1 MDLDRLL
8 RLSPDERGT
17 VGLTAGAA
25 FLSAAGLTIAASSI
39 DALLFANGGVEKLP
53 TLYLLLGVTMFAA
66 SLGVSALLAR
76 LGRGRA
82 FLAIPLAIGTIA
94 ILARIALLA
103 DASWIYPVLWLLRG
117 AAEFLLSLAVWGFA
131 GLVTDTRQAKR
142 FFPLIGG
149 AAVLGQVLGGLAT
162 KPLAAAIG
170 TDNLLVVWIGALAMV
185 AVLGRRLAARAG
197 ATATAPPRHRGS
209 VLDDVRQGL
218 RTVRRSALLRWM
230 SVGSILFSTLFFSL
244 YLPFSAAA
252 TARYPAPDDLAG
264 FFGLFFAVSTAV
276 TLVLSLL
283 VMNRL
288 LSRVGVPN
296 VMLILPLVYL
306 VAFGVL
312 TISAG
317 FVLLLVFRF
326 VQVVWLQGGAS
337 TTWEAVTNTVPPD
350 RRDQTRAF
358 LYGGPTQVGT
368 ILAGVVAIIGQR
380 AVSPRVLFA
389 IGLGAAAAALYSMLR
404 VRRAY
409 VDELVVALRE
419 GRPEV
424 FGSGPNAAEP
434 FGVVAADRAALSV
447 ATTSMIDPDPGVRRV
462 AAELLGDLD
471 APDATAA
478 LMAGLSDDDPE
489 VRATSLRSLTR
500 SGAVSASEE
509 IPDRLAD
516 RSPEVRLA
524 ALDALAELRADRVRA
539 RPLLE
544 DPDGLVRARAAAIV
558 LGDGG
563 SDQAAEAV
571 LDRLARSPHADARAA
586 ALKATAAVKT
596 PASIQRARA
605 ALADASPGVRAAAAR
620 ALATLDP
627 DGSVEDLIAA
637 AAEGGGSLLATAG
650 ESVGALGEPGAEAAR
665 DLARRSAAR
674 AVQVR
679 GLADGIDATANARL
693 ELLRDS
699 LLAESERSAIGAI
712 RASALLGDRARI
724 ATAAE
729 NLAAADPGQRAN
741 ALEVIEMAADREI
754 VRPLLPLYDPGRRG
768 AGNPGWRSQVLR
780 DPDPWIRTCAAWA
793 LATGEEEPEAAA
805 SGAEANPGPPRTTT
819 PEGGT
824 MTETLTTVPLMERVL
839 FLRRVPLFADL
850 PPQDLRPIAE
860 VATEHSFE
868 DGDAIAG
875 QGESGDEMHVI
886 VSGHVLV
893 VVAEGGAT
901 RTLAVRTEGDVIGE
915 MAVITSRPR
924 MAGLVARGPVRL
936 LSIARR
942 PFEAILRERP
952 EIAMAVMRVL
962 CDRLADRDATP
973 SVGADAQVPDAPD
986 APPD

>member
-17 VGLTAGAA
+17 VVLSSSAA

-39 DALLFANGGVEKLP
+39 DALVFANYGVDELP

-82 FLAIPLAIGTIA
+82 FLAIPLAIGAVA
-94 ILARIALLA
+94 ILARIALVA

-117 AAEFLLSLAVWGFA
+117 AAEFLLSLAVWGLA

-170 TDNLLVVWIGALAMV
+170 ADNLIVVWIGALAV
-185 AVLGRRLAARAG
+185 VVVLGRRLAARAG
-197 ATATAPPRHRGS
+197 PAASAPPRHAGS
-209 VLDDVRQGL
+209 VLDDIRQGL

-264 FFGLFFAVSTAV
+264 FFGLFFAISTAV

-288 LSRVGVPN
+288 LARVGVPN

-312 TISAG
+312 TISAT
-317 FVLLLVFRF
+317 FVLLLAFRF
-326 VQVVWLQGGAS
+326 AQVVWLQGGAS

-368 ILAGVVAIIGQR
+368 ILAGVVALIGQR
-380 AVSPRVLFA
+380 AVSPRALFA
-389 IGLGAAAAALYSMLR
+389 IGLGAAAAALYSMIR

-419 GRPEV
+419 GRPQV
-424 FGSGPNAAEP
+424 FGSGPGAGEP
-434 FGVVAADRAALSV
+434 FGNLSADRTALSV
-447 ATTSMIDPDPGVRRV
+447 ATAAMVDPDVGVRRV
-462 AAELLGDLD
+462 AAELLGDLE
-471 APDATAA
+471 APEATEV
-478 LMAGLSDDDPE
+478 LVDGLRDDDPE

-509 IPDRLAD
+509 IPDRLGD

-524 ALDALAELRADRVRA
+524 ALDALAALRADRERA
-539 RPLLE
+539 RALLD
-544 DPDGLVRARAAAIV
+544 DPDGLVRARAAAI
-558 LGDGG
+558 LLQDAGP
-563 SDQAAEAV
+563 DQAAEAV
-571 LDRLARSPHADARAA
+571 LIRLLRSPHADARAA
-586 ALKATAAVKT
+586 ALDATAAGRT
-596 PASIQRARA
+596 PGSIERARA
-605 ALADASPGVRAAAAR
+605 ALADPSLNVRAAAAR

-627 DGSVEDLIAA
+627 EGSVEQLIEAA
-637 AAEGGGSLLATAG
+637 SQGGGVLLETAG
-650 ESVGALGEPGAEAAR
+650 DRVGDLGASGAEKAR
-665 DLARRSAAR
+665 EHARRSVAR
-674 AVQVR
+674 AVEVR
-679 GLADGIDATANARL
+679 RFADAIDAGANERL
-693 ELLRDS
+693 LLLRDS
-699 LLAESERSAIGAI
+699 LIAESERSAIGAI
-712 RASALLGDRARI
+712 RAAALLGNRTRI

-729 NLAAADPGQRAN
+729 SLTVADAGQRAN
-741 ALEVIEMAADREI
+741 ALEVIEVAADREI
-754 VRPLLPLYDPGRRG
+754 VRPLLQLYDPGRR
-768 AGNPGWRSQVLR
+768 AGGDPGWRRRVLH

-793 LATGEEEPEAAA
+793 LATGDDVPERPAGPETAP
-805 SGAEANPGPPRTTT
+805 AES

-850 PPQDLRPIAE
+850 PPQDLRPIAD

-868 DGDAIAG
+868 DGEAIAG
-875 QGESGDEMHVI
+875 QGETGDEMHVI
-886 VSGHVLV
+886 VSGHV
-893 VVAEGGAT
+893 VVAVDHGGAT
-901 RTLAVRTEGDVIGE
+901 RTLAVRTVGDVIGE

-952 EIAMAVMRVL
+952 EISLAVMRVL
-962 CDRLADRDATP
+962 CDRLADRDVATL
-973 SVGADAQVPDAPD
+973 GDAAEPTA
-986 APPD
+986 